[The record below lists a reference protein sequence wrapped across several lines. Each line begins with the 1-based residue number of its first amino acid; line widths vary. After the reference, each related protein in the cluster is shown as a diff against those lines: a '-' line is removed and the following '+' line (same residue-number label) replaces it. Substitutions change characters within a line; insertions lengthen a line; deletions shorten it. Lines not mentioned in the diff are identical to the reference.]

1 MNAKVKRVKLM
12 QVLSVLLITTVLILL
27 QVSCN
32 QTGQDAA
39 NCKSQEVKYI
49 YLNAEQLMPLGI
61 ELSEEGLF
69 YQNCNPNHK
78 ETDVLPYYAFYAENA
93 ELGVNTT
100 MSEGCDKMSL
110 DVFSSRFDSVF
121 FNRKI
126 TENDFYPVFVGS
138 LGSIYNLS
146 SEKNDRKLVP
156 IAIRMQETKI
166 PNRTDTVLV
175 WFYPTESLK
184 KALPEGIVME
194 DYLGLPEIK

>member
-1 MNAKVKRVKLM
+1 MSAKVKRVKLV
-12 QVLSVLLITTVLILL
+12 QVLCVMLITTVLILS
-27 QVSCN
+27 QT
-32 QTGQDAA
+32 TGQNAA
-39 NCKSQEVKYI
+39 TIKSQEVKYI

-61 ELSEEGLF
+61 ELSKEGLF

-78 ETDVLPYYAFYAENA
+78 ETDVYPYYAFYAENA
-93 ELGVNTT
+93 EPYVNAS
-100 MSEGCDKMSL
+100 MSNGCDKKNL
-110 DVFSSRFDSVF
+110 DVLSSRFDSVF
-121 FNRKI
+121 FYRKI

-138 LGSIYNLS
+138 LGRNYNLS
-146 SEKNDRKLVP
+146 SGKNDTKLLP

-184 KALPEGIVME
+184 KALPKGIVME